1 MIKKLLG
8 LLAAA
13 GIIAVLVWTVL
24 CRGEYR
30 SMVFEEGTSLSDFF
44 VGSESAAEPADAEPA
59 SDVVDYD
66 YAGEGFDAENP
77 VSEEAPTVEEEPV
90 SEEAAAE

>member
-24 CRGEYR
+24 CRDEYR
-30 SMVFEEGTSLSDFF
+30 SMVFEEGTSLRDFF
-44 VGSESAAEPADAEPA
+44 GGPESAEPADAEPA
-59 SDVVDYD
+59 SEVVDYD
-66 YAGEGFDAENP
+66 YAGEGFDEENP
-77 VSEEAPTVEEEPV
+77 VSEEEP
-90 SEEAAAE
+90 AAEGY